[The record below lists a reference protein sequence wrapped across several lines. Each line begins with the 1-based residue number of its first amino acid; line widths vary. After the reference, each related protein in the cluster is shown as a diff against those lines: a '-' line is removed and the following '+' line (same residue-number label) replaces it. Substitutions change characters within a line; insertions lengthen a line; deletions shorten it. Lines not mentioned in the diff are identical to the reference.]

1 MLGLSNQQSKP
12 QHFYNAF
19 KLLKCNKVNAPN
31 SHICKSTRS
40 SSMKSVYTWQLSP
53 PCYDLLKSEHSS
65 QNVEVCGLLLFCELW
80 MNRFMFTSSGGA
92 GAVDT
97 ERRPDP
103 GEQRPELPAAE
114 DSFWTDPLLPH
125 PADLPLHL
133 REQKDGHHRQGVEL
147 VYNNMMC
154 GCCFLCDVFV
164 IQSCSFRVSVSV
176 YYIIECRR
184 LESLS
189 DFSFM

>member
-1 MLGLSNQQSKP
+1 MYKFVVFSK
-12 QHFYNAF
+12 
-19 KLLKCNKVNAPN
+19 
-31 SHICKSTRS
+31 
-40 SSMKSVYTWQLSP
+40 
-53 PCYDLLKSEHSS
+53 
-65 QNVEVCGLLLFCELW
+65 LW
-80 MNRFMFTSSGGA
+80 KNNIYVMFTSSGGA

-97 ERRPDP
+97 ECRPDP

-133 REQKDGHHRQGVEL
+133 WEQKDGHHRQGVEL

-164 IQSCSFRVSVSV
+164 TQSCPFRVSVSV
-176 YYIIECRR
+176 CYIIERRR
-184 LESLS
+184 LKSLS
-189 DFSFM
+189 DLSFMSNVSNFYCFSLLYLLSCTVQVSAGRFV

>member
-19 KLLKCNKVNAPN
+19 KLLKWLKAKAPN
-31 SHICKSTRS
+31 PHICKSTCS
-40 SSMKSVYTWQLSP
+40 SSIKSVHTWQLSP

-80 MNRFMFTSSGGA
+80 KNSVYVIFTSSGGA

-97 ERRPDP
+97 ECRPDP

-147 VYNNMMC
+147 VHNNMMC

-164 IQSCSFRVSVSV
+164 
-176 YYIIECRR
+176 
-184 LESLS
+184 
-189 DFSFM
+189 M